1 MLVLTGEMGWEL
13 YHKMEDSDRLYAA
26 LAESGATDFG
36 TYALNSLRLEKGFR
50 MWGAEMTMDSN
61 PYEAGLEMFLRPRKS
76 ADFVGKAALERI
88 RREGTSRRLVQLRVE
103 NGESDPEG
111 DETVWCA
118 GKVRSVLP
126 GICVGVMTVC
136 LQAVGHVTSGSY
148 GYETGCGIA
157 FAYVPHYLAY
167 DGCEVTVDL
176 LGERRPAVVTIKP
189 PVVARHA

>member
-118 GKVRSVLP
+118 GR
-126 GICVGVMTVC
+126 
-136 LQAVGHVTSGSY
+136 AVGHVTSGSY